1 MNSPHATAP
10 SSARSSARSTPRS
23 IERLSGTGGSK
34 RLDDDVA
41 EEAPLELQLAANDEA
56 FRPLAVVMRTP
67 DDDDSVDEDLAL
79 GFLLSEGLIDGFDDV
94 ARVAACTVAPTPEAE
109 GNVIQVR
116 LAPGRVVVW
125 ERLTRHTFSSSSCGV
140 CGKATIEAA
149 CETRG
154 PLPRRAPPLSLAE
167 AVAMTTILR
176 THQPLFAATG
186 AVHGAAVVDLQ
197 GALCVVREDV
207 GRHNAVDKVVGALL
221 RSGAVRSDRD
231 RDDLTLVVSGRIAFE
246 IVQKALAARIGR
258 IVGVGAP
265 TSLAVDLALGA
276 RLGLYGFVRAGQM
289 NRYA

>member
-1 MNSPHATAP
+1 MSSPRAV
-10 SSARSSARSTPRS
+10 SRS
-23 IERLSGTGGSK
+23 IERLRAEEATNAGAARTVA
-34 RLDDDVA
+34 DDVA

-79 GFLLSEGLIDGFDDV
+79 GFLLSEGLIDGVDDV
-94 ARVAACTVAPTPEAE
+94 ERVAACTVAPSPEAE
-109 GNVIQVR
+109 GNVVQVR
-116 LAPGRVVVW
+116 LAPGRAVSW

-154 PLPRRAPPLSLAE
+154 PLPRRAPPLSLAA
-167 AVAMTTILR
+167 AVAMTEALR
-176 THQPLFAATG
+176 ARQPLFAATG
-186 AVHGAAVVDLQ
+186 AVHGAAIIGGGVD
-197 GALCVVREDV
+197 GAGEVLVVREDV

-221 RSGAVRSDRD
+221 RSGQVRSDRD

-246 IVQKALAARIGR
+246 IVQKALAARLGR
-258 IVGVGAP
+258 VVGVGAP

-276 RLGLYGFVRAGQM
+276 RMGLYGFVRDRQM